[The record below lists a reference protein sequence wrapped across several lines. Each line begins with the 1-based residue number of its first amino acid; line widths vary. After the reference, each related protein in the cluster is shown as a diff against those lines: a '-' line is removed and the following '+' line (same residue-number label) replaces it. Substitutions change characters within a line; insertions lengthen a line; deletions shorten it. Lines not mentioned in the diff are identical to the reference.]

1 MENAP
6 KPTNLPAEDFFKFD
20 IRVGTITQAE
30 PVKKSKLLNL
40 QVSFGPEIGTRTIL
54 AGIAEAFNPESLPG
68 LQVVAVLN
76 LAPREM
82 KGIMSHGMLLAGHS
96 ATGQLIL
103 VNPNGIAEGG
113 EVG

>member
-1 MENAP
+1 METQP
-6 KPTNLPAEDFFKFD
+6 KPQNLSIDDFAKLD

-30 PVKKSKLLNL
+30 SVKKSKLLNL

-54 AGIAEAFNPESLPG
+54 ASISEAYSPETIIG
-68 LQVVAVLN
+68 LEVVAVLN

-82 KGIMSHGMLLAGHS
+82 KGIMSNGMLLAGRS
-96 ATGQLIL
+96 STGQLIL

>member
-1 MENAP
+1 MDTP
-6 KPTNLPAEDFFKFD
+6 KPQNLAYDDFGKLD

-30 PVKKSKLLNL
+30 AVKKSKLLHL

-54 AGIAEAFNPESLPG
+54 AGISEAYSPETVVG

-82 KGIMSHGMLLAGHS
+82 KGIVSNGMLLAGRS
-96 ATGQLIL
+96 TTGQLIL
-103 VNPNGIAEGG
+103 VAPNGIAEGG

>member
-1 MENAP
+1 MDNTP
-6 KPTNLPAEDFFKFD
+6 KPTDLSAEDFFKFD

-30 PVKKSKLLNL
+30 GIKKSKLLNL

-54 AGIAEAFNPESLPG
+54 AGIAEAYAPETIVG
-68 LQVVAVLN
+68 LQIVAVLN

-82 KGIMSHGMLLAGHS
+82 KGIMSHGMLLAGRS
-96 ATGQLIL
+96 ATGQLVL